1 MIRKTICTFAMIAFA
16 LMTFGL
22 FSAGSSYAATAAEID
37 AGADAALDEFKQNI
51 TVKGG
56 AELLQSAKGVLVFRR
71 VIEVGFIVGG
81 EYGEG
86 ALRIDG
92 KTVDYYNVAA
102 GSLGFQIGAQAKTII
117 LLFLEDQA
125 LSQFRASSGWKVGTD
140 GSVALITVGAG
151 ETTDFT
157 KLNDPVVAFVFDNK
171 GLMFNISLEGAK
183 FTKIE
188 R

>member
-1 MIRKTICTFAMIAFA
+1 MIRKTICSFVMIALAMI
-16 LMTFGL
+16 LFGL
-22 FSAGSSYAATAAEID
+22 FSVEPSCAATAEEID
-37 AGADAALDEFKQNI
+37 AGVDAALDEFKQNA

-56 AELLQSAKGVLVFRR
+56 AELLQSAKGILVFRR
-71 VIEVGFIVGG
+71 VFEAGFIVGG

-86 ALRIDG
+86 ALRIEG
-92 KTVDYYNVAA
+92 KTVDYYNIVA
-102 GSLGFQIGAQAKTII
+102 GSLGFTFGAQAKTII

-151 ETTDFT
+151 ETVDFT
-157 KLNDPVVAFVFDNK
+157 KLNDPIVAFVYDNK
-171 GLMFNISLEGAK
+171 GLMFNISLEGVK
-183 FTKIE
+183 FTKIK

>member
-1 MIRKTICTFAMIAFA
+1 MIRKTICYAAMIACLLIVVGVFTA
-16 LMTFGL
+16 
-22 FSAGSSYAATAAEID
+22 ASSYAATAAEIE
-37 AGADAALDEFKQNI
+37 AGADAALAEFKKNI
-51 TVKGG
+51 KGG
-56 AELLQSAKGVLVFRR
+56 AEFLQSAKGALVFRR
-71 VIEVGFIVGG
+71 VFEAGLIVGG

-86 ALRIDG
+86 ALRIEG

-151 ETTDFT
+151 ETVDFT
-157 KLNDPVVAFVFDNK
+157 KLNDPIVAFVFDNK
-171 GLMFNISLEGAK
+171 GLMFNLSLEGAK
-183 FTKIE
+183 FTKIQ

>member
-1 MIRKTICTFAMIAFA
+1 MICKTICYAAMIACLLIVVGVFTA
-16 LMTFGL
+16 
-22 FSAGSSYAATAAEID
+22 ASSYAATAAEIE
-37 AGADAALDEFKQNI
+37 AGADAALAEFKKNI
-51 TVKGG
+51 KGG
-56 AELLQSAKGVLVFRR
+56 AEFLQSAKGVLVFRR
-71 VIEVGFIVGG
+71 VFEAGLIVGG

-86 ALRIDG
+86 ALRIEG

-151 ETTDFT
+151 ETVDFT
-157 KLNDPVVAFVFDNK
+157 KLNDPIVAFVFDNK
-171 GLMFNISLEGAK
+171 GLMFNLSLEGAK
-183 FTKIE
+183 FTRIV

>member
-1 MIRKTICTFAMIAFA
+1 MLSKKIYALAVILCLFIFFAAGYA
-16 LMTFGL
+16 V
-22 FSAGSSYAATAAEID
+22 SAYAATAAEIE
-37 AGADAALDEFKQNI
+37 AGTDAALDEFRQTI
-51 TVKGG
+51 KGG
-56 AELLQSAKGVLVFRR
+56 ADLLQSAKGVLAFRR
-71 VIEVGFIVGG
+71 VYEAGFIVGG

-92 KTVDYYNVAA
+92 KTVDYYNLAA

-117 LLFLEDQA
+117 LLFREEQA

-151 ETTDFT
+151 ETVDFT
-157 KLNDPVVAFVFDNK
+157 RLNDPIVAFVFDNK